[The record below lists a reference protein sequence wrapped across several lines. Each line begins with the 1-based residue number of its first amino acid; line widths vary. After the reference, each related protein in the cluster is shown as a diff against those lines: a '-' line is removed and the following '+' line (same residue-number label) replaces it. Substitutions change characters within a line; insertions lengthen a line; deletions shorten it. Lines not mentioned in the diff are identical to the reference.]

1 MATPENIATLAQQGE
16 AMGFGILAVTDHIIF
31 PKHIQSTF
39 LGSSSGQYY
48 AAGES
53 QGEYLERLALLSF
66 LVGIT
71 SSAKLLTSVM
81 VLPNRPP
88 ILTAKMLATI
98 DVLSKG
104 RVIVG
109 CGVGWMREECEAL
122 GSPPFEKRGA
132 VGNEYIRAF
141 RDLWTQ
147 DDPTFEGTYCRFANV
162 VFAPK
167 PVQKPHPPIWTGG
180 ESPAALRRA
189 GRLADGWYP
198 MTTNTRVP
206 LGTPEQFAAYAARVK
221 QHAQEAGRDPA
232 STDFTYSASW
242 YNEQEAERLPD
253 GAHRPLTGTLAQIA
267 DDIKRYEEVGVRH
280 MMFPMVVRR
289 PGGHPPAVFGA
300 DGALCYQGHAAG
312 LGLVQSWE
320 STVLRACSNGSDI
333 RGGVGCLCGS
343 L

>member
-1 MATPENIATLAQQGE
+1 MDFGFAMPPRGPMATPENIATLAQQGE

-31 PKHIQSTF
+31 PKSIQSTYP
-39 LGSSSGQYY
+39 GGTSGQYY

-53 QGEYLERLALLSF
+53 QGEYLEPLALLSF
-66 LVGIT
+66 LAGIT
-71 SSAKLLTSVM
+71 SSAKLLTAVM

-109 CGVGWMREECEAL
+109 CGVGWMREEFEAL

-132 VGNEYIRAF
+132 VCNEYIRVF
-141 RDLWTQ
+141 RELWTR
-147 DDPTFEGTYCRFANV
+147 DNPSFEGTYCRFANV
-162 VFAPK
+162 EFAPK

-180 ESPAALRRA
+180 ESSAALRRA

-198 MTTNTRVP
+198 FTQDVHVP
-206 LGTPEQFAAYAARVK
+206 LGTPEQFAANAAQVK

-232 STDFTYSASW
+232 SIEFAYSASW
-242 YNEQEAERLPD
+242 YNEREAERLPD
-253 GAHRPLTGTLAQIA
+253 GARRSFTGTPAQIA
-267 DDIKRYEEVGVRH
+267 DDIKRFAEAGVRH

-289 PGGHPPAVFGA
+289 PGVTVQASLERMERFATKIMP
-300 DGALCYQGHAAG
+300 
-312 LGLVQSWE
+312 LV
-320 STVLRACSNGSDI
+320 
-333 RGGVGCLCGS
+333 
-343 L
+343 

>member
-16 AMGFGILAVTDHIIF
+16 AMGFGIIAVTDHIIF
-31 PKHIQSTF
+31 PKSIQSTYP
-39 LGSSSGQYY
+39 GSASGQYY

-53 QGEYLERLALLSF
+53 QGEYLEPLALLSF
-66 LVGIT
+66 LAGIT
-71 SSAKLLTSVM
+71 SSAKLLTAVM

-109 CGVGWMREECEAL
+109 CGVGWMREEYEAL

-141 RDLWTQ
+141 RELWTQ
-147 DDPTFEGTYCRFANV
+147 DKPTFEGTYCRFANI

-189 GRLADGWYP
+189 GQLADGWYP
-198 MTTNTRVP
+198 FTDNAHVP
-206 LGTPEQFAAYAARVK
+206 LKTPEQFAEVAARVK
-221 QHAQEAGRDPA
+221 QHAREAGRDPA
-232 STDFTYSASW
+232 SIDFVY
-242 YNEQEAERLPD
+242 
-253 GAHRPLTGTLAQIA
+253 GATGTTT
-267 DDIKRYEEVGVRH
+267 KKPSGS
-280 MMFPMVVRR
+280 PMGRATPSRARR
-289 PGGHPPAVFGA
+289 RR
-300 DGALCYQGHAAG
+300 
-312 LGLVQSWE
+312 SR
-320 STVLRACSNGSDI
+320 TTSNATRRWASAT
-333 RGGVGCLCGS
+333 
-343 L
+343 